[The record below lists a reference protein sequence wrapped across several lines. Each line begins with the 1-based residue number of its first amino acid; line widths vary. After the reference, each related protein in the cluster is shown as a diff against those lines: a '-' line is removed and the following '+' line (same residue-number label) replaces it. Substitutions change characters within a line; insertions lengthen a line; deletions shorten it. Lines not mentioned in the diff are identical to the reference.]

1 MNKPTRVTLAGLMTS
16 ALMLGLAGCGTNTNH
31 LATTN
36 QSTVNPT
43 GSASTVTPQKGGVLI
58 YALPPATNITWYFP
72 IENGSNDTVANA
84 MLSQQLYPGLF
95 TINNQDAIDFRN
107 GFATKITYNP
117 TGTVYTIYLKK
128 NWKWSDGTPV
138 TAQDVVWD
146 YSLIK
151 ATDASNAPAPWP
163 NYNNGNGGVPK
174 DVKSVVAVGKYMVKV
189 TLNKPVNQQWFIY
202 NGIGQLQPLP
212 EHAWNKYPN
221 DMTKEITYLGKVA
234 TDPTF
239 FKVVDGPFKLQSAV
253 SNRSWTLVPNPM
265 YAGHKSLLSKLVF
278 EYEASND
285 AEFAA
290 LKTGSVNLGY
300 LDLSQYGSERALTS
314 MGDTIEPGYSLG
326 YNFVNVNF
334 LKGSPLYSAM
344 KDLKVRQALE
354 MGIDQTT
361 IDNDIYHGYAP
372 PQYGPIPNVP
382 KTVFYDPKLSK
393 PIYPYNPSKAVK
405 LLESDGWKLV
415 NGVMTKNGQQLKFDM
430 LYPSGSE
437 SYTQTAELMAQDWA
451 KMGVIAT
458 LKPEPFATEISI
470 MTNTNDPGG
479 WVAAAETGI
488 FYGGTY
494 PSGESQFEPGA
505 MDDYG
510 YDDPTENKLIAK
522 TIEPSSSEA
531 ETKKNF
537 FAYEEYTAKMVPV
550 LWTNE
555 VATLTVVS
563 PKVHNATPDYLIPTT
578 GYPMFNYLWVSTN

>member
-1 MNKPTRVTLAGLMTS
+1 MNLVFEWEKCMNKPTRVTLAGLMTS

-174 DVKSVVAVGKYMVKV
+174 DVKSVVAVGKYTVQV

-265 YAGHKSLLSKLVF
+265 YAGHKSPLSNLVF

-290 LKTGSVNLGY
+290 LKTGAVNLGY

-344 KDLKVRQALE
+344 RDLKVRQALE

-415 NGVMTKNGQQLKFDM
+415 NGVMTKGNQQLKFDM
-430 LYPSGSE
+430 LYPFGSE
-437 SYTQTAELMAQDWA
+437 SYNQKAE
-451 KMGVIAT
+451 
-458 LKPEPFATEISI
+458 
-470 MTNTNDPGG
+470 
-479 WVAAAETGI
+479 
-488 FYGGTY
+488 
-494 PSGESQFEPGA
+494 
-505 MDDYG
+505 
-510 YDDPTENKLIAK
+510 
-522 TIEPSSSEA
+522 
-531 ETKKNF
+531 
-537 FAYEEYTAKMVPV
+537 
-550 LWTNE
+550 
-555 VATLTVVS
+555 
-563 PKVHNATPDYLIPTT
+563 
-578 GYPMFNYLWVSTN
+578 